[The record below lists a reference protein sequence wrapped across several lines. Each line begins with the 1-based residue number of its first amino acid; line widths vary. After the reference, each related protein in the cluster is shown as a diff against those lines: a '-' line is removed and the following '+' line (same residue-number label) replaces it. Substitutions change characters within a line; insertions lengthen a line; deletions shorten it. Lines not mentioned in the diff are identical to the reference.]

1 MNVSPSAPATIHAH
15 GAHASGGKTGDPL
28 ADFMALLG
36 QLGIA
41 TDDGAPTTDAPT
53 LSGATQDVT
62 AKMLAKLGKKVADD
76 KKPLVAG
83 DIPVEAVA
91 DDQTDDSKKSDDDP
105 LAKLDALLANLDQGL
120 GPDKLDPAALLSAV
134 RAIAAGSAKADAG
147 TADALLSAALGTSP
161 ATATSAAKPAANI
174 AMLLARANPVKT
186 AEQPTPGQ
194 LQSAFAHLEKLVA
207 AAADEGKAETK
218 PAGREVG
225 GDLPK
230 TVDATPETGKA
241 ATKLTE
247 LLARLT
253 TSAKPGAA
261 PQQQQLPQQAANPT
275 RPQPDP
281 QLAALAQ
288 ALEAKDDR
296 KANAAGSKPMPDQS
310 SAVTSL
316 AGAAAVTPTANV
328 PPAAAAGMQQSAP
341 AEIAPHHLDLVKDSE
356 WLDSLA
362 KDITRAAQSD
372 THLRFQLNPEHLGS
386 LKVEVLNGANGT
398 SVKLTA
404 DTEAARAILVDAQP
418 RLVAEARAQGLRI
431 SEAQVNLS
439 SQGGQ
444 GGQRHTGEAPLV
456 VRTSAAAAIAEVEQD
471 MPGGSGERYA

>member
-53 LSGATQDVT
+53 LSGATRDVT
-62 AKMLAKLGKKVADD
+62 AKMLAKLGKKAADD

-105 LAKLDALLANLDQGL
+105 LAKLDALLANLDQGMS
-120 GPDKLDPAALLSAV
+120 PDKLDPAALMNAV

-207 AAADEGKAETK
+207 AAADEGNAETK
-218 PAGREVG
+218 PAGPEVG

-241 ATKLTE
+241 ATELTE

-261 PQQQQLPQQAANPT
+261 PQQQQQLPQQAANPT

-328 PPAAAAGMQQSAP
+328 PPAAIQQSAP

>member
-1 MNVSPSAPATIHAH
+1 
-15 GAHASGGKTGDPL
+15 L
-28 ADFMALLG
+28 
-36 QLGIA
+36 
-41 TDDGAPTTDAPT
+41 
-53 LSGATQDVT
+53 
-62 AKMLAKLGKKVADD
+62 
-76 KKPLVAG
+76 
-83 DIPVEAVA
+83 
-91 DDQTDDSKKSDDDP
+91 
-105 LAKLDALLANLDQGL
+105 
-120 GPDKLDPAALLSAV
+120 
-134 RAIAAGSAKADAG
+134 
-147 TADALLSAALGTSP
+147 
-161 ATATSAAKPAANI
+161 
-174 AMLLARANPVKT
+174 
-186 AEQPTPGQ
+186 
-194 LQSAFAHLEKLVA
+194 
-207 AAADEGKAETK
+207 
-218 PAGREVG
+218 
-225 GDLPK
+225 
-230 TVDATPETGKA
+230 DATPETGKA
-241 ATKLTE
+241 ATELTE

-275 RPQPDP
+275 RRQPDP